1 VTADRAHRIEGV
13 GANDAPAVVRRLE
26 ERLALS
32 LRSDEPCER
41 EHAAPPAGMSVPAAP
56 PLPPVR
62 SGGDWLQWPG
72 HHGRQP
78 AAARLFCFPY
88 AGVGPA
94 IFRQWPARL
103 PAGIELCAVQL
114 PGRGSRLGE
123 PPMDN
128 IPALV
133 DEVVAAMAPHLDLPF
148 MLFGHSMGAV
158 LAHEVARALAAR
170 GGPAPRHLVVSG
182 RRAPGIPD
190 PLPPLR
196 SLSDT
201 AFLTEID
208 RRYGGIPPELWQH
221 QDVLDLLLPGLR
233 ADIAALE
240 SFRPPARPPLACP
253 ITVFG
258 GAEDALT
265 PPADLDAW
273 RRETSGAFRLRIFAG
288 GHFYLEPRQA
298 ELLADLA
305 ATLASLLPLGAAL
318 NAEPAR

>member
-1 VTADRAHRIEGV
+1 V
-13 GANDAPAVVRRLE
+13 GASGAPAVVRRLD

-32 LRSDEPCER
+32 LRPDEPCER
-41 EHAAPPAGMSVPAAP
+41 EHAAPPDGMSVPVAT
-56 PLPPVR
+56 PVRSGR
-62 SGGDWLQWPG
+62 SGGDWLQWPAP
-72 HHGRQP
+72 HGRKP
-78 AAARLFCFPY
+78 AAARMFCFPY

-103 PAGIELCAVQL
+103 PAGVELCAVQL

-123 PPMDN
+123 PPVAS

-133 DEVVAAMAPHLDLPF
+133 DAVVAAMAPHLDLPF

-158 LAHEVARALAAR
+158 LAHEVAWALATR

-182 RRAPGIPD
+182 RRAPGIAD

-196 SLSDT
+196 GLTDA

-208 RRYGGIPPELWQH
+208 RRYGGIPPEIRQH

-240 SFRPPARPPLACP
+240 TFRPPARPPLACP

-265 PPADLDAW
+265 PPAHLEAW
-273 RRETSGAFRLRIFAG
+273 RRETTSAFRLRIFAG
-288 GHFYLEPRQA
+288 GHFYLEPRRA

-305 ATLASLLPLGAAL
+305 ATLAPLLALGADL
-318 NAEPAR
+318 QAEPAR